1 MAYTDIDNPELYFQT
16 KIWSGNGGTQAI
28 TFDGSENMQPDW
40 VWIKRRNDTNGHT
53 VLDSVR
59 GATKSW
65 RADATEAEETR
76 ASSLTSF
83 DSNGFTLGSDG
94 NVNASGGTYVAWNW
108 KAGTSVSGNTTGS
121 GTAKAYSGSV
131 NTDAGF
137 SIIKYVGNG
146 TSGHTIPHH
155 LTVAPNVI
163 ITKVLNE
170 TSSAYVYHSGI
181 GATKNL
187 FLSEGDAAGTSAAY
201 WANTA
206 PSSSV
211 FTVGDQTGNN
221 GNSKNIIAYC
231 FADIKGYSKFGSYTG
246 NGNADGPMIVT
257 GMKPAWLM
265 IKRSSTGGDDWMMT
279 DNKMNLFNV
288 INKRLNPNSNGAEQ
302 STDIIDFVS
311 NGFKLRATPDYMNG
325 SGSTYIYMA
334 FAENPFVTS
343 TGVPATAR

>member
-1 MAYTDIDNPELYFQT
+1 MAYTDIDKPSDYFNT
-16 KIWSGNGGTQAI
+16 KLFSGNGSGGHAI
-28 TFDGSENMQPDW
+28 TGVGFAPNW
-40 VWIKRRNDTNGHT
+40 VWLKKRDGTPNHHLYDTI
-53 VLDSVR
+53 R
-59 GATKSW
+59 GAVKMITTVDD
-65 RADATEAEETR
+65 RTE
-76 ASSLTSF
+76 SDQVNGLTAF
-83 DSNGFTLGSDG
+83 GSDG
-94 NVNASGGTYVAWNW
+94 FTVGSDADINSGSMVSWNW
-108 KAGTSVSGNTTGS
+108 KAGTSVSGDTTGS
-121 GTAKAYSGSV
+121 GTAKTYTGSV
-131 NTDAGF
+131 NTTSGF
-137 SIIKYVGNG
+137 SIIKYTGNG

-163 ITKVLNE
+163 ITKVLND
-170 TSSAYVYHSGI
+170 TSSPYVYHSGI

-187 FLSEGDAAGTSAAY
+187 FLSETDAAGTSAAY

>member
-137 SIIKYVGNG
+137 SIIKYIGNG

-187 FLSEGDAAGTSAAY
+187 FLSETDAAGTSAAY
-201 WANTA
+201 WVNTA

-221 GNSKNIIAYC
+221 ANNKNIIAYC
-231 FADIKGYSKFGSYTG
+231 FADVQGYSKVSGSYIG
-246 NGNADGPMIVT
+246 NGSNSFIYTGFKVGWLLVKVADGT
-257 GMKPAWLM
+257 NGWLV
-265 IKRSSTGGDDWMMT
+265 IDTKRSPA
-279 DNKMNLFNV
+279 
-288 INKRLNPNSNGAEQ
+288 NPQGKYIYANANSAEG
-302 STDIIDFVS
+302 TVTYGEFFS
-311 NGFKLRATPDYMNG
+311 NGFGWKGTNSIAVNQ
-325 SGSTYIYMA
+325 SGKQYIYYA
-334 FAENPFVTS
+334 IAENPFVTS